1 MAGFMIASPR
11 SGSGKTMLVC
21 GLIEAAKM
29 RGLSPWSFKC
39 GPDYIDGLFH
49 RQVLGVDGGNLDSFF
64 EEKNAMRA
72 KYDRICREHFA
83 ITEGT
88 MGYFDGLGGTTA
100 RASAWE
106 TASLLQIPVILAVDA
121 RGASLSLLAL
131 LKGFLEYERELG
143 DSRIC
148 AVIFNRLSSAMYPR
162 LKQLT
167 EEQLGIRAAGYVP
180 PLDFLTVGSRHLGL
194 ILPGE
199 IPGLREQMG
208 RLGDCLEETLDWDCL
223 LAVSEVAA
231 GERKQAGAAAPA
243 ERTEQ
248 GDAPA
253 PAEGAEQADGTAQAE
268 GLSPFRLG
276 VAWDEAFCFYYRDNL
291 ELLKALG
298 AELVYFSPLHD
309 EELPL
314 GLSGLL
320 LGGGYPEQYAEKLSC
335 GEPMRRSIA
344 AAAEAGMPVL
354 AECGGYIYL
363 LEELEGMDGRSYPM
377 AGVFSGRGRRK
388 GKNSHFGYISLSC
401 SGALPYLL
409 PGEAVRGHEFHYW
422 ECQGGE
428 AELAMTA
435 QKPVGGRSWPAVRF
449 KKQVMGG
456 FPHLYYPSCPAFAHR
471 FARACREY
479 GAGSPADR
487 KERQV

>member
-1 MAGFMIASPR
+1 
-11 SGSGKTMLVC
+11 
-21 GLIEAAKM
+21 
-29 RGLSPWSFKC
+29 
-39 GPDYIDGLFH
+39 
-49 RQVLGVDGGNLDSFF
+49 
-64 EEKNAMRA
+64 
-72 KYDRICREHFA
+72 
-83 ITEGT
+83 

-143 DSRIC
+143 DSRIR
-148 AVIFNRLSSAMYPR
+148 AVIFNRLSPAMYPR

-208 RLGDCLEETLDWDCL
+208 RLADCLEETLDWDCL
-223 LAVSEVAA
+223 LAVSEAAA

-243 ERTEQ
+243 E
-248 GDAPA
+248 
-253 PAEGAEQADGTAQAE
+253 GAEQAE

-309 EELPL
+309 EELPS

-354 AECGGYIYL
+354 AECGGYLYL

-377 AGVFSGRGRRK
+377 VGVFSGRGRRK
-388 GKNSHFGYISLSC
+388 GKNSFIIKILGNKVEVL
-401 SGALPYLL
+401 
-409 PGEAVRGHEFHYW
+409 
-422 ECQGGE
+422 
-428 AELAMTA
+428 
-435 QKPVGGRSWPAVRF
+435 RF
-449 KKQVMGG
+449 YCYHK
-456 FPHLYYPSCPAFAHR
+456 
-471 FARACREY
+471 
-479 GAGSPADR
+479 
-487 KERQV
+487 

>member
-21 GLIEAAKM
+21 GLIEAAKR
-29 RGLSPWSFKC
+29 RGLSPWAFKC

-72 KYDRICREHFA
+72 KYDRICGEHFA
-83 ITEGT
+83 ITEGA

-148 AVIFNRLSSAMYPR
+148 AVIFNRLSPAMYPG

-223 LAVSEVAA
+223 LAVSEAAA

-243 ERTEQ
+243 E
-248 GDAPA
+248 
-253 PAEGAEQADGTAQAE
+253 GAEQAE

-354 AECGGYIYL
+354 AECGGYLYL
-363 LEELEGMDGRSYPM
+363 LEELEGWM
-377 AGVFSGRGRRK
+377 
-388 GKNSHFGYISLSC
+388 
-401 SGALPYLL
+401 
-409 PGEAVRGHEFHYW
+409 GEAILWRACFLEG
-422 ECQGGE
+422 
-428 AELAMTA
+428 AE
-435 QKPVGGRSWPAVRF
+435 GREKTVISDTFPSPAAVRC
-449 KKQVMGG
+449 
-456 FPHLYYPSCPAFAHR
+456 PISCPARRYGAMSFITGS
-471 FARACREY
+471 ARA
-479 GAGSPADR
+479 G
-487 KERQV
+487 RQSLR

>member
-1 MAGFMIASPR
+1 
-11 SGSGKTMLVC
+11 
-21 GLIEAAKM
+21 
-29 RGLSPWSFKC
+29 
-39 GPDYIDGLFH
+39 
-49 RQVLGVDGGNLDSFF
+49 
-64 EEKNAMRA
+64 
-72 KYDRICREHFA
+72 
-83 ITEGT
+83 
-88 MGYFDGLGGTTA
+88 MGDFDGLGGTTA

-148 AVIFNRLSSAMYPR
+148 AVIFNRLSPAMYPR

-223 LAVSEVAA
+223 LAVSEAAA

-243 ERTEQ
+243 E
-248 GDAPA
+248 
-253 PAEGAEQADGTAQAE
+253 GAEQAE

-354 AECGGYIYL
+354 AECGGYLYL

-377 AGVFSGRGRRK
+377 VGVFSGRGRRK